1 MGCAHVLVRVKV
13 ILPDVR
19 MWPQQS
25 LLSRFLQKVHF
36 RSARRPQGSS
46 KMDRY
51 EKLSRLGE
59 GSYGVVYKCRDRETG
74 ALVAVKRFV
83 ESEDDPAIRKIAL
96 REIRLL
102 KNLKHPNLVS
112 LLEVFRRKRRLHLV
126 FEFCELTVLH
136 ELERHPQGCP
146 EHLTKQIVYQTLLG
160 VAYCHKQNCLHRDI
174 KPENI
179 LLTAQGQVKLCD
191 FGFARM
197 LSPGENYTDYVA
209 TRWYRAPEL
218 LVGDTQY
225 GTAVDVWAIGCLF
238 AELVRGEALWPGRSD
253 VDQLYLI
260 RKTLGDLLPR
270 HIQIF
275 SQNEYFKGITLPVP
289 PTLEPLEDKMPAKSL
304 QNPLTIDFLKK
315 CLDKDP
321 AKRWSCEKL
330 IKHSYFDDYVAKQ
343 RELEHVN
350 SLEAAA
356 LQRQQQLLQQ
366 QQQLQQ
372 HLMLQPH
379 SQQLQPQSQQH
390 TPLQAQ
396 HHQQQ
401 QQQQQ
406 QTPLLLA
413 AQAARDKSKT
423 SNTSLPLLTNTQLS
437 HHHADYV
444 KLQPINKNAT
454 LLHRTEHHLP
464 TI

>member
-1 MGCAHVLVRVKV
+1 MDKWFGEKRLWLFGNH
-13 ILPDVR
+13 LP
-19 MWPQQS
+19 
-25 LLSRFLQKVHF
+25 LLPRRTSH
-36 RSARRPQGSS
+36 SRPQGSS

-59 GSYGVVYKCRDRETG
+59 GSYGVVYKCRDRDTG

-146 EHLTKQIVYQTLLG
+146 ENLTKQIVYQTLHG
-160 VAYCHKQNCLHRDI
+160 VAYCHKQGCLHRDI

-225 GTAVDVWAIGCLF
+225 GTPVDVWAIGCLF

-275 SQNEYFKGITLPVP
+275 GQNEYFKGITLPVP
-289 PTLEPLEDKMPAKSL
+289 PTLEPLEDKMPSKAL
-304 QNPLTIDFLKK
+304 HNPLTIDFLRK
-315 CLDKDP
+315 CIDKDP

-330 IKHSYFDDYVAKQ
+330 IKHSYFDDYIAKQ
-343 RELEHVN
+343 REMEASS
-350 SLEAAA
+350 SL
-356 LQRQQQLLQQ
+356 QDSR
-366 QQQLQQ
+366 
-372 HLMLQPH
+372 H
-379 SQQLQPQSQQH
+379 
-390 TPLQAQ
+390 
-396 HHQQQ
+396 
-401 QQQQQ
+401 
-406 QTPLLLA
+406 
-413 AQAARDKSKT
+413 RDKSKT
-423 SNTSLPLLTNTQLS
+423 SNTSLPMLPSTQ
-437 HHHADYV
+437 DYV
-444 KLQPINKNAT
+444 KLQPIKNN
-454 LLHRTEHHLP
+454 LHRTEHHLP

>member
-1 MGCAHVLVRVKV
+1 MFEFSKLFTLK
-13 ILPDVR
+13 
-19 MWPQQS
+19 
-25 LLSRFLQKVHF
+25 
-36 RSARRPQGSS
+36 RPQGSS
-46 KMDRY
+46 RMDRY

-59 GSYGVVYKCRDRETG
+59 GSYGIVYKCRDRETG
-74 ALVAVKRFV
+74 QLVAVKRFV

-146 EHLTKQIVYQTLLG
+146 EHLTKQIVYQTLQG
-160 VAYCHKQNCLHRDI
+160 VAYCHKQGCLHRDI

-197 LSPGENYTDYVA
+197 LNREIMKTEIEKKKCEHFILLYFGLQGPGENYTDYVA

-225 GTAVDVWAIGCLF
+225 GTPVDVWAIGCLF
-238 AELVRGEALWPGRSD
+238 AELIRGEALWPGRSD

-270 HIQIF
+270 HVQIF
-275 SQNEYFKGITLPVP
+275 GQNEYFKGITLPVP
-289 PTLEPLEDKMPAKSL
+289 PTLESLEEKMPAKAL
-304 QNPLTIDFLKK
+304 QNPLTTDFL
-315 CLDKDP
+315 
-321 AKRWSCEKL
+321 
-330 IKHSYFDDYVAKQ
+330 
-343 RELEHVN
+343 
-350 SLEAAA
+350 
-356 LQRQQQLLQQ
+356 
-366 QQQLQQ
+366 
-372 HLMLQPH
+372 
-379 SQQLQPQSQQH
+379 
-390 TPLQAQ
+390 
-396 HHQQQ
+396 
-401 QQQQQ
+401 
-406 QTPLLLA
+406 
-413 AQAARDKSKT
+413 KT
-423 SNTSLPLLTNTQLS
+423 SNTSLPLLSTQ
-437 HHHADYV
+437 HQQHQDYV
-444 KLQPINKNAT
+444 KLQPLNKNTT
-454 LLHRTEHHLP
+454 LYQRSEHHLP

>member
-1 MGCAHVLVRVKV
+1 MCSCLRYQTETFLN
-13 ILPDVR
+13 ILCGQCKAMR
-19 MWPQQS
+19 RANIKRGQCLS
-25 LLSRFLQKVHF
+25 L
-36 RSARRPQGSS
+36 RPQGSS

-146 EHLTKQIVYQTLLG
+146 EHLTKQICYQTLLG
-160 VAYCHKQNCLHRDI
+160 VAYCHKQGCLHRDI

-225 GTAVDVWAIGCLF
+225 GTPVDVWAIGCLF

-275 SQNEYFKGITLPVP
+275 GQNEYFKGITLPVP
-289 PTLEPLEDKMPAKSL
+289 PTLEPLEDKMPPKSL

-321 AKRWSCEKL
+321 VKRWSCEKL
-330 IKHSYFDDYVAKQ
+330 IKHSYFDDYIAKQ
-343 RELEHVN
+343 REQEHVN
-350 SLEAAA
+350 SLEAAT
-356 LQRQQQLLQQ
+356 LRQQQLASQQ
-366 QQQLQQ
+366 FMLATAAQQLQ
-372 HLMLQPH
+372 
-379 SQQLQPQSQQH
+379 
-390 TPLQAQ
+390 TG
-396 HHQQQ
+396 
-401 QQQQQ
+401 
-406 QTPLLLA
+406 A
-413 AQAARDKSKT
+413 AQAAAIAAARDKSKT
-423 SNTSLPLLTNTQLS
+423 SNTSLPLLTGSQ
-437 HHHADYV
+437 HHHHQHQDYM
-444 KLQPINKNAT
+444 KLQPLNKNGN

>member
-1 MGCAHVLVRVKV
+1 MDKWFGEKRLWLFGNH
-13 ILPDVR
+13 LP
-19 MWPQQS
+19 
-25 LLSRFLQKVHF
+25 LLP
-36 RSARRPQGSS
+36 RSNVYGIQ
-46 KMDRY
+46 
-51 EKLSRLGE
+51 LSRLGE
-59 GSYGVVYKCRDRETG
+59 GSYGIVYKCRDRETG
-74 ALVAVKRFV
+74 QLVAVKRFV

-146 EHLTKQIVYQTLLG
+146 EHLTKQIVYQTLQG
-160 VAYCHKQNCLHRDI
+160 VAYCHKQGCLHRDI

-225 GTAVDVWAIGCLF
+225 GTPVDVWAIGCLF
-238 AELVRGEALWPGRSD
+238 AELIRGEALWPGRSD

-270 HIQIF
+270 HVQIF
-275 SQNEYFKGITLPVP
+275 GQNEYFKGITLPVP
-289 PTLEPLEDKMPAKSL
+289 PTLESLEEKMPAKAL
-304 QNPLTIDFLKK
+304 QNPLTTDFLKK

-321 AKRWSCEKL
+321 IKRWPCDKL
-330 IKHSYFDDYVAKQ
+330 IKHSYFDDYIAKQ
-343 RELEHVN
+343 RELDGISSIEMAN
-350 SLEAAA
+350 L
-356 LQRQQQLLQQ
+356 RQQQQQHLLQQHMLQQ
-366 QQQLQQ
+366 QQQ
-372 HLMLQPH
+372 
-379 SQQLQPQSQQH
+379 
-390 TPLQAQ
+390 QAQ
-396 HHQQQ
+396 QVAQS
-401 QQQQQ
+401 
-406 QTPLLLA
+406 LLQSSLA
-413 AQAARDKSKT
+413 VANTSRDKSKT
-423 SNTSLPLLTNTQLS
+423 SNTSLPLLSTQ
-437 HHHADYV
+437 HQQHQDYV
-444 KLQPINKNAT
+444 KLQPLNKNTT
-454 LLHRTEHHLP
+454 LYQRSEHHLP

>member
-1 MGCAHVLVRVKV
+1 MKMFEFSK
-13 ILPDVR
+13 IF
-19 MWPQQS
+19 S
-25 LLSRFLQKVHF
+25 LRRGQCLSL
-36 RSARRPQGSS
+36 RPQGSS

-74 ALVAVKRFV
+74 QLVAVKRFV

-146 EHLTKQIVYQTLLG
+146 EHLTKQIVYQTLQG
-160 VAYCHKQNCLHRDI
+160 VAYCHKQGCLHRDI

-225 GTAVDVWAIGCLF
+225 GTPVDVWAIGCLF

-275 SQNEYFKGITLPVP
+275 AQNEYFKGITLPVP
-289 PTLEPLEDKMPAKSL
+289 PNLETLEEKMPAKAL

-321 AKRWSCEKL
+321 AKRWPCEKL
-330 IKHSYFDDYVAKQ
+330 VKHSYFDDYIAKQ
-343 RELEHVN
+343 REMETLN
-350 SLEAAA
+350 SLEAAT
-356 LQRQQQLLQQ
+356 LRQQQQLLQQ
-366 QQQLQQ
+366 
-372 HLMLQPH
+372 HML
-379 SQQLQPQSQQH
+379 
-390 TPLQAQ
+390 
-396 HHQQQ
+396 QQQ

-406 QTPLLLA
+406 QQATQSLLQTTQAAAAAAA
-413 AQAARDKSKT
+413 AQATGMNTVASTGRDKSKT
-423 SNTSLPLLTNTQLS
+423 SNTSLPLLTAN
-437 HHHADYV
+437 HHHHPQHHSQDYG
-444 KLQPINKNAT
+444 KLQPLNKHST
-454 LLHRTEHHLP
+454 LYPRSEHHLP

>member
-1 MGCAHVLVRVKV
+1 MDKWFGEKRLWLFGNH
-13 ILPDVR
+13 LP
-19 MWPQQS
+19 
-25 LLSRFLQKVHF
+25 LLP
-36 RSARRPQGSS
+36 RRPQGSS

-59 GSYGVVYKCRDRETG
+59 GSYGIVYKCRDRETG

-136 ELERHPQGCP
+136 ELERHSQGCP
-146 EHLTKQIVYQTLLG
+146 EHLTKQICYQTLLG
-160 VAYCHKQNCLHRDI
+160 VAYCHKQGCLHRDI

-225 GTAVDVWAIGCLF
+225 GTPVDVWAIGCLF

-275 SQNEYFKGITLPVP
+275 GQNEYFKGITLPVP

-330 IKHSYFDDYVAKQ
+330 IKHSYFDDYIAKQ

-350 SLEAAA
+350 SLEAAN
-356 LQRQQQLLQQ
+356 LRQQQLASQQ
-366 QQQLQQ
+366 FMLATAAQQLQTG
-372 HLMLQPH
+372 P
-379 SQQLQPQSQQH
+379 
-390 TPLQAQ
+390 
-396 HHQQQ
+396 
-401 QQQQQ
+401 
-406 QTPLLLA
+406 
-413 AQAARDKSKT
+413 AQAAAIAASRDKSKT
-423 SNTSLPLLTNTQLS
+423 SNTSLPLLPSTQ
-437 HHHADYV
+437 HHHHPHQDYV
-444 KLQPINKNAT
+444 KLQPLNKNAN

>member
-1 MGCAHVLVRVKV
+1 
-13 ILPDVR
+13 
-19 MWPQQS
+19 
-25 LLSRFLQKVHF
+25 
-36 RSARRPQGSS
+36 
-46 KMDRY
+46 MDRY

-102 KNLKHPNLVS
+102 KVSLNNLNHLKHLITRNILQNLKHPNLVS

-146 EHLTKQIVYQTLLG
+146 EHLTKQICYQTLLG
-160 VAYCHKQNCLHRDI
+160 VAYCHKQGCLHRDI

-225 GTAVDVWAIGCLF
+225 GTPVDVWAIGCLF

-275 SQNEYFKGITLPVP
+275 GQNEYFKGITLPVP
-289 PTLEPLEDKMPAKSL
+289 PTLEPLEDKMPAKSQ

-321 AKRWSCEKL
+321 TKRWSCEKL
-330 IKHSYFDDYVAKQ
+330 TKHSYFDDYIAKQ

-350 SLEAAA
+350 SLEAAN
-356 LQRQQQLLQQ
+356 LRQQQLASQQ
-366 QQQLQQ
+366 FMLATAAQQLQTG
-372 HLMLQPH
+372 PA
-379 SQQLQPQSQQH
+379 
-390 TPLQAQ
+390 QA
-396 HHQQQ
+396 
-401 QQQQQ
+401 
-406 QTPLLLA
+406 A
-413 AQAARDKSKT
+413 AIAAARDKSKVRT
-423 SNTSLPLLTNTQLS
+423 AVLS
-437 HHHADYV
+437 EDNSIY
-444 KLQPINKNAT
+444 
-454 LLHRTEHHLP
+454 
-464 TI
+464 

>member
-1 MGCAHVLVRVKV
+1 MCSCLSYQSNKLVTILCAQCKAMRRANIKRGQCL
-13 ILPDVR
+13 
-19 MWPQQS
+19 S
-25 LLSRFLQKVHF
+25 L
-36 RSARRPQGSS
+36 RPQGSS

-146 EHLTKQIVYQTLLG
+146 EHLTKQICHQTLLG
-160 VAYCHKQNCLHRDI
+160 VYYCHKQGCLHRDI

-225 GTAVDVWAIGCLF
+225 GTPVDVWAIGCLF

-275 SQNEYFKGITLPVP
+275 GQNEYFKGITLPVP
-289 PTLEPLEDKMPAKSL
+289 PTLEPLEDKMPAKAL

-321 AKRWSCEKL
+321 AKRWPCDKL
-330 IKHSYFDDYVAKQ
+330 IKHSYFDDYLAKQ
-343 RELEHVN
+343 RELEHIN
-350 SLEAAA
+350 SLEAAT
-356 LQRQQQLLQQ
+356 LRQQQLASQQFMLQ
-366 QQQLQQ
+366 QQQLQ
-372 HLMLQPH
+372 LQ
-379 SQQLQPQSQQH
+379 
-390 TPLQAQ
+390 TG
-396 HHQQQ
+396 
-401 QQQQQ
+401 
-406 QTPLLLA
+406 A
-413 AQAARDKSKT
+413 AQAAAVAAARDKSKT
-423 SNTSLPLLTNTQLS
+423 SNTSLPLLPSTQ
-437 HHHADYV
+437 HHHPHQEYA
-444 KLQPINKNAT
+444 KLQPLNKNAAM
-454 LLHRTEHHLP
+454 LHRTEHHLP